1 MGTLSFTPAAPLARE
16 GVLKPEIG
24 VIHNHLLSA
33 AEEMRRTLIR
43 TAFSP
48 VIYEVL
54 DFGISLYDRQKRL
67 IADAPGLAFFLGAN
81 DYALTRG
88 VEHVGE
94 ENLEPGDVIALNYP
108 YWSSAHAADVALF
121 SPVFDQGELFAYT
134 CIRAHWM
141 DLGAKD
147 PGYVLDSTEVHQEG
161 LILPALKVYKRG
173 TPDRELFDLIR
184 FNSRLPEI
192 VLGDLEAQFAATQT
206 GGRRLRAIRRKF
218 GSELFESAADGILDY
233 GERLTRAEL
242 AKLPFGTWTATETVD
257 DDGVTEDPIHLEAE
271 VSVDE
276 NSFAV
281 DFSRSSDAV
290 AGPVNIPFGL
300 TETICKVALK
310 ALTTPN
316 HPSNAGCFRPL
327 SVTAPPGNLFHAV
340 YPAATY
346 TQWSAMVALE
356 LIFKALAKGMPDRV
370 AACSGGDIPGF
381 MMIGRDPRTGRD
393 YAISNNEPVGW
404 GAARGHDGCN
414 ALNHV
419 SATLVR
425 NTPIEVLESKTG
437 MFFDRLEIEP
447 DSGGP
452 GQWRG
457 GVGVRREIRFTTP
470 GHFLTITKKSKTSPW
485 GLEGGGEPEPTRFVF
500 FPDSERER
508 DSGTWRA
515 DVAPGD
521 RVTVLSAG
529 GGGFGDP
536 LQRDR
541 DRVQTDIEDGYVSRE
556 AAALDYGYQSKPG
569 DR

>member
-1 MGTLSFTPAAPLARE
+1 MLTPAT
-16 GVLKPEIG
+16 GV
-24 VIHNHLLSA
+24 VHNHLLSA

-54 DFGISLYDRQKRL
+54 DFGISLYDRKKRL

-81 DYALTRG
+81 DYALQQGIAHVG
-88 VEHVGE
+88 VE
-94 ENLEPGDVIALNYP
+94 NLAPGDVVALNYP

-121 SPVFDQGELFAYT
+121 APVFEDDELFAFT

-147 PGYVLDSTEVHQEG
+147 PGYVLDSTEIHQEG
-161 LILPALKVYKRG
+161 LILPALKIYKQG
-173 TPDRELFDLIR
+173 KPDRELFDLIR
-184 FNSRLPEI
+184 FNSRLPDV

-206 GGRRLRAIRRKF
+206 GCERLRAIRRKF
-218 GSELFESAADGILDY
+218 GSATFESATDGILDY
-233 GERLTRAEL
+233 GERLTRAKLAEL
-242 AKLPFGTWTATETVD
+242 PTGSWSATEVVD
-257 DDGVTEDPIHLEAE
+257 DDGVSDEPIHLEAK
-271 VSVDE
+271 VSVEADR
-276 NSFAV
+276 FAV

-290 AGPVNIPFGL
+290 QGPVNIPFGL

-310 ALTTPN
+310 ALTTPR

-327 SVTAPPGNLFHAV
+327 QVTAPPGNLFHAV

-356 LIFKALAKGMPDRV
+356 LVFKALAQGMPDRI

-381 MMIGRDPRTGRD
+381 MMIGREPRTGRD

-425 NTPIEVLESKTG
+425 NTPIEVLESRTG

-447 DSGGP
+447 DTGGV
-452 GQWRG
+452 GEWRG
-457 GVGVRREIRFTTP
+457 GVGVRRDIRFTTA
-470 GHFLTITKKSKTSPW
+470 GHFLTITKKSKTPPW
-485 GLEGGGEPEPTRFVF
+485 SLEGGGRPDPTQFIF
-500 FPDSERER
+500 FPGTKAERR
-508 DSGTWRA
+508 CGTWRA
-515 DVAPGD
+515 DVEPGD

-536 LQRDR
+536 KRRDPE
-541 DRVQTDIEDGYVSRE
+541 RVQLDIEDGYVTR
-556 AAALDYGYQSKPG
+556 AAAADEYGYEP
-569 DR
+569 DE